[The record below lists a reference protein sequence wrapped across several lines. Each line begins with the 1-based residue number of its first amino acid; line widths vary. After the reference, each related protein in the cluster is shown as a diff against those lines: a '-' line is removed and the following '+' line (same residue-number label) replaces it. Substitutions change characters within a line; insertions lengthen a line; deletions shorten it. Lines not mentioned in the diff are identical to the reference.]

1 MSSQKGM
8 PSGSERATVRINAR
22 LVFGLVVIIIGV
34 LFTLEN
40 FDVLDAGDYLRF
52 WPLALIAFGFVQALQ
67 PSSRSARAVGVILA
81 VVGVWLLLG
90 ELGLIDWSLW
100 DLWPVILI
108 LVGASL
114 VWRALGG
121 GTAEG
126 AAMATAS
133 TISAFAF
140 INSVVRRSNSKSF
153 RRADLTAVMG
163 ACELD
168 LRDASTGADH
178 AVVDAFAFWGG
189 IEIKV
194 PEDWSV
200 TCTAVPV
207 LGGVEDKTRLPAPDV
222 GKRLLVKGMAVM
234 GGIDITN

>member
-1 MSSQKGM
+1 MTNPM
-8 PSGSERATVRINAR
+8 ERASGRGRAAGRINAR
-22 LVFGLVVIIIGV
+22 LVFGLVIIVIGV

-40 FDVLDAGDYLRF
+40 FELLDASNYLRF
-52 WPLALIAFGFVQALQ
+52 WPLVLVAFGLVQALQ
-67 PSSRSARAVGVILA
+67 PSSRSARAVGVILI
-81 VVGVWLLLG
+81 VVGVWLFLG

-108 LVGASL
+108 LIGASL

-121 GTAEG
+121 GSDDPAG
-126 AAMATAS
+126 IASAS
-133 TISAFAF
+133 TVSAFAF
-140 INSVVRRSNSKSF
+140 INSVVRRSNSKNF
-153 RRADLTAVMG
+153 RQADLTAVMG

-168 LRDASTGADH
+168 LRDASISADQ

-200 TCTAVPV
+200 ACTAVPV
-207 LGGVEDKTRLPAPDV
+207 LGGVEDKTRLPAADV
-222 GKRLLVKGMAVM
+222 SKRLLVKGMAIM
-234 GGIDITN
+234 GGIEITN